1 MNLFKHVFAAVLLC
15 LSAHAAAQNLP
26 HGVTLG
32 NLQATRDNIAGQT
45 VITGTYRN
53 QGQTRII
60 QAAVTFA
67 LFDANGKEIGRI
79 SSQSPIPL
87 DPGDLWHI
95 RASTPMTFQRFTAIE
110 VRAD

>member
-15 LSAHAAAQNLP
+15 LSVQAMAQSLP
-26 HGVTLG
+26 YGVTLG

-45 VITGTYRN
+45 VITGTYSN
-53 QGQTRII
+53 QGQKRIV
-60 QAAVTFA
+60 QPSVTFA
-67 LFDANGKEIGRI
+67 LFDANGQEIGRI

-87 DPGDLWHI
+87 EPGDLWHI
-95 RASTPMTFQRFTAIE
+95 RASTPMTFQRFTAVE